1 MIGDSI
7 YRATNRWYFRG
18 SKM

>member
-1 MIGDSI
+1 MIEDSI
-7 YRATNRWYFRG
+7 HRATNRWYFRG